1 MKRLIVMWVALSA
14 CGDRCDA
21 LCGDLGRQL
30 AACQSNATTWEDLG
44 ARNRLE
50 YVRECRQDWESLRSD
65 LDGWQIQLGLN
76 ECGDG
81 QDVLAELSCREILA
95 LYAPID

>member
-1 MKRLIVMWVALSA
+1 MKRLIVILVALSA
-14 CGDRCDA
+14 CGDRCDR
-21 LCGDLGRQL
+21 LCGDLARRL
-30 AACQSNATTWEDLG
+30 AECRTAAASWEDLG

-65 LDGWQIQLGLN
+65 LDGWQIELGLN

-81 QDVLAELSCREILA
+81 RDVLADLSCDEVMA
-95 LYAPID
+95 LYAPVD